1 MDIGS
6 KVSWYMYK
14 VQHTVWRLRVL
25 TVYIEWFPPIF
36 CVQEAWLCVCVWR
49 RGLNM
54 CGGVVSYIVFLQGP
68 SEEPAHNYDEVSKDD
83 PTVVR
88 INSPRKNVFL

>member
-1 MDIGS
+1 M
-6 KVSWYMYK
+6 
-14 VQHTVWRLRVL
+14 
-25 TVYIEWFPPIF
+25 
-36 CVQEAWLCVCVWR
+36 CVWR